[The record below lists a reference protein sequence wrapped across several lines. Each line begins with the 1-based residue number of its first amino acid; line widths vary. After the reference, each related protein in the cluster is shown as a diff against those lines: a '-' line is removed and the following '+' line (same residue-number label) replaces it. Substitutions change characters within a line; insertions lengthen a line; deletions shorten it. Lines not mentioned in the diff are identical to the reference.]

1 MTRIKRIS
9 TDFLIPIREVF
20 GSLSKRS
27 LVIILYLIIPL
38 VFLMN
43 ATTIHS
49 NLGKLFMSNVDPEY
63 FYLYNGMQMS
73 RGTLSMQYTSNPG
86 TPLQAVVAIACD
98 IVGAFQSDN
107 VLKDMVNDP
116 EKYIHASN
124 LLMVFLIAVALFF
137 CGWYIGKITGSWFAG
152 LLLQLALP
160 GSASLLNL
168 TGRVNA
174 EAMMIFPTLLLCI
187 AIFHYIYTH
196 QEQDKASGKM
206 TVLFGLILGF
216 GGAVKISFFPL
227 IIIPWILLKNSF
239 REKVRLLIYT
249 LLFFAIFAYPVVFN
263 NGNFWNWLASV
274 LSHTG
279 KYGEGPK
286 GFIDLTV
293 IPGHLSTL
301 YHDDKLF
308 FFITG
313 LSLLIGALLW
323 LQYRKSSTS
332 VAAGRI
338 ARAMIAVPLAVM
350 ACMVL
355 VLKHFELYYFVPFY
369 AFKFVIIALFFLL
382 IFGDKQ
388 FQRTI
393 VTKITLTSLFAV
405 AVAWITFG
413 QAQKVQEYNQH
424 FIERKALQDQEYGQV
439 MAQFEPGSPLI
450 LSGAYYGTPFIE
462 FAHYDGYKMAG
473 KIKGSYTPY
482 LKEKFPVSYQF
493 VTWADNFYFWDS
505 FVDFK
510 EILDKTDKSFYIFLG
525 QWREGDLGIIEQR
538 LYQAIDSNSVRK
550 EIVYHNES
558 NGDQLIRMTI
568 VRNQK

>member
-1 MTRIKRIS
+1 MTRMQRIN
-9 TDFLIPIREVF
+9 TDYLLPIGEVF
-20 GSLSKRS
+20 RSLSKRS
-27 LVIILYLIIPL
+27 WLIVLYMVIPV

-49 NLGKLFMSNVDPEY
+49 NLGKLFMNNVDPEF

-86 TPLQAVVAIACD
+86 TPLQAVVAVACD
-98 IVGAFQSDN
+98 IVGAFQSGD

-137 CGWYIGKITGSWFAG
+137 CGWYVRKISGSWFAG
-152 LLLQLALP
+152 LLVQFSLP
-160 GSASLLNL
+160 GSASLLYL

-174 EAMMIFPTLLLCI
+174 EAMLVLPVLLLCI
-187 AIFHYIYTH
+187 AIFHYIFTD

-206 TVLFGLILGF
+206 TALFGLILGF

-227 IIIPWILLKNSF
+227 IIIPWILLRSSF
-239 REKVRLLIYT
+239 WEKVKLLLYT

-286 GFIDLTV
+286 GFIDLAA

-313 LSLLIGALLW
+313 LSLLLGAWFW
-323 LQYRKSSTS
+323 LQDLKSSTS
-332 VAAGRI
+332 VVAGRLV
-338 ARAMIAVPLAVM
+338 RAMIAVPVAII

-369 AFKFVIIALFFLL
+369 AFKFVMIALLL
-382 IFGDKQ
+382 LML
-388 FQRTI
+388 FQNRFIKETGIGKTVATI
-393 VTKITLTSLFAV
+393 VFA
-405 AVAWITFG
+405 AVVIVITFG
-413 QAQKVQEYNQH
+413 QAQKVQAYNQH
-424 FIERKALQDQEYGQV
+424 FIQRKALQDLEYAQV

-482 LKEKFPVSYQF
+482 LRERFPVSYQF
-493 VTWADNFYFWDS
+493 VNWADKFYFWDT

-525 QWREGDLGIIEQR
+525 QWREGDLATIEQR
-538 LYQAIDSNSVRK
+538 LYQVIDSGSVRK
-550 EIVYHNES
+550 EIVYHNET
-558 NGDQLIRMTI
+558 NGDQLIRMTLE
-568 VRNQK
+568 RNK